1 MRGCKWVALLAVAV
15 VVLYGTP
22 AGAQLEDNL
31 GAYTDD
37 TAKGYLMPL
46 QEAFGQ
52 ALNSNFFTTAAIPL
66 TGFRARLEVRLMS
79 VMFKD
84 EDDFFTASTGGDFAP
99 PQEVDAPTAV
109 GPGGSVVV
117 VGDGGTAYVFPGGFD
132 LKSFTIAV
140 PQLIIGDVAGTEAM
154 VRWIAVDVGDSDF
167 GKLSLL
173 GLGVRHSLSQYLA
186 APPLDLALAGYYQT
200 FSVGDDFIDSKA
212 YSVGLQASKSF
223 GMLVPY
229 GGLAYDISSMTVQYT
244 ATSGAE
250 DREVELDMDSDSTL
264 HLTLGVGAQLG
275 VVHLNASGELAKR
288 TGFSVG
294 AGIGF

>member
-15 VVLYGTP
+15 AVMYGTP

-37 TAKGYLMPL
+37 TAKGYLKPL

-66 TGFRARLEVRLMS
+66 SGFRARLEVRAMS

-84 EDDFFTASTGGDFAP
+84 EDDFFNATTGGDFAP
-99 PQEVDAPTAV
+99 EQTVEAPTAV
-109 GPGGSVVV
+109 GPGESVVV
-117 VGDGGTAYVFPGGFD
+117 PGDGGTAYVFPGGFD
-132 LKSFTIAV
+132 LKSFTLGV
-140 PQLIIGDVAGTEAM
+140 PQLTIGGVAGTEAM
-154 VRWIAVDVGDSDF
+154 VRWVAVDLGDSDF

-173 GLGVRHSLSQYLA
+173 GLGLRHSLSQHLA
-186 APPLDLALAGYYQT
+186 APPLDLAVAGYYQT

-212 YSVGLQASKSF
+212 YSVGLQASKNF

-229 GGLAYDISSMTVQYT
+229 GGLAYDMSSMTVQYT

-264 HLTLGVGAQLG
+264 HLTLGLGLQLG
-275 VVHLNASGELAKR
+275 VLHLNASGELAKR
-288 TGFSVG
+288 TGFSAGVG
-294 AGIGF
+294 FGF